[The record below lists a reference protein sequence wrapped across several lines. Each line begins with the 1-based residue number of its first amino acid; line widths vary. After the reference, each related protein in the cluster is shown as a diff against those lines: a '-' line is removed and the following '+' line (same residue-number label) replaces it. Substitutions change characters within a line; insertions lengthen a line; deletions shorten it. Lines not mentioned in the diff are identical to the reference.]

1 MTTTPFDGPGRTLA
15 YLADVAVDRV
25 PTVAGKRA
33 QLLRKGGIETVADL
47 ILHVPRR
54 YIDRSSSVRIAD
66 LPRDTEVTVLAEVIS
81 VSKRRPRRNLVMID
95 AVFTDGSGRLK
106 ATWFNQPFREHQL
119 QPGAEVALSGKI
131 EWFRGSPQMK
141 SPAVDL
147 LGGRES
153 LVTGRIVPI
162 HPTVQEVSSGH
173 LRRAIYEALAVARPI
188 PDPVPEVIL
197 AELGLMERDAAFG
210 GIHFPEAL
218 DQVTASRRR
227 LAFDELFRL
236 EVALAAQ
243 QRHRR
248 ETSRGIVHNA
258 GRALATHFVDHLPF
272 RLTAAQVRALE
283 EIDADLASVDPM
295 HRLLQG
301 EVGSGK
307 TVVAV
312 AALLAGVEGGYQ
324 GAVMAPTEVLA
335 GQHFLSITGLLD
347 LAGMTPEVE
356 GDESRLGMESLFAG
370 PSGEGGARPV
380 VVALLTGSSAEVT
393 SRPRG
398 GVRRQDLLDMIATG
412 QVDLVIGTHALI
424 QEGVHFHRLGVAV
437 VDEQHRFGVHQRVNL
452 KEKAGDVDPDLLIMT
467 ATPIPRT
474 LAMTL
479 YGDLDVTLLDAMPPG
494 RAVVSTVHLGKGPV
508 DWAGVERLIRQQAAE
523 GRQAFVVC
531 PLVEDSP
538 KVEAAS
544 ATTEHKRLQQV
555 LTGLRVGLIHGQ
567 MPSVEKESVMR
578 AMREGDIDVL
588 VSTTVIEVGID
599 IPNATVMVIEDADR
613 FGLSQLHQLR
623 GRVGRGVH
631 PGECLLLADP
641 TTEDGEQ
648 RLAAMAATTDGFVLA
663 EEDLKIRG
671 QGTVFGARQSGMV
684 DLRFADVIK
693 DFELLVAARH
703 DAFELVDRDPEL
715 SDHPELA
722 LEVRAMLGD
731 AVEWLF
737 HS

>member
-1 MTTTPFDGPGRTLA
+1 
-15 YLADVAVDRV
+15 VSE
-25 PTVAGKRA
+25 KRA

-54 YIDRSSSVRIAD
+54 YIDRSTSVRIAD

-81 VSKRRPRRNLVMID
+81 VSKRRPRRNLVMVD
-95 AVFTDGSGRLK
+95 AVFTDGTGHLK
-106 ATWFNQPFREHQL
+106 ATWFNQAFRERQL

-147 LGGRES
+147 LGGKES

-162 HPTVQEVSSGH
+162 HPSVQEVSAGH
-173 LRRAIYEALAVARPI
+173 LRRAIFEALAVARPVS
-188 PDPVPEVIL
+188 DPVPEVVL
-197 AELGLMERDAAFG
+197 AELGLMERDAALG
-210 GIHFPEAL
+210 GIHFPGTL
-218 DQVTASRRR
+218 DEVKASQRR

-248 ETSRGIVHNA
+248 ETSRGIVHDA
-258 GRALATHFVDHLPF
+258 GSALATHFVDHLPF

-283 EIDADLASVDPM
+283 EIDADLASADPM

-312 AALLAGVEGGYQ
+312 ATLLAGVEGGYQ

-335 GQHFLSITGLLD
+335 EQHFLSITALLD
-347 LAGMTPEVE
+347 LAGMAPDVE
-356 GDESRLGMESLFAG
+356 GEGSRFGMDSLFAG
-370 PSGEGGARPV
+370 PSDQRSARPV

-393 SRPRG
+393 SRGRG
-398 GVRRQDLLDMIATG
+398 GVRRRDLLDMIAAG
-412 QVDLVIGTHALI
+412 DVDLVIGTHALI

-437 VDEQHRFGVHQRVNL
+437 VDEQHRFGVHQRVDL

-494 RAVVSTVHLGKGPV
+494 RVVVTTVLVGKGLA
-508 DWAGVERLIRQQAAE
+508 DWARVQQLIREHVAE
-523 GRQAFVVC
+523 GHQAFVVC

-544 ATTEHKRLQQV
+544 ATTEYQRLRRV

-567 MPSVEKESVMR
+567 MPSIEKESVMR
-578 AMREGDIDVL
+578 AMRAGEIDVL
-588 VSTTVIEVGID
+588 VATTVIEVGID
-599 IPNATVMVIEDADR
+599 LPNATVMVIEDADR

-623 GRVGRGVH
+623 GRVGRAGFPSTCVLMA
-631 PGECLLLADP
+631 EP
-641 TTEDGEQ
+641 TTEEGEQ
-648 RLAAMAATTDGFVLA
+648 RVAAMVASTDGFALA

-671 QGTVFGARQSGMV
+671 QGTVFGARQSGLP
-684 DLRFADVIK
+684 DLRLADILR
-693 DFELLVAARH
+693 DADLLVTARRE
-703 DAFELVDRDPEL
+703 AFRLVGADPQLDNNPEL
-715 SDHPELA
+715 KD
-722 LEVRAMLGD
+722 EVTAFLGED
-731 AVEWLF
+731 VQWLF
-737 HS
+737 KS